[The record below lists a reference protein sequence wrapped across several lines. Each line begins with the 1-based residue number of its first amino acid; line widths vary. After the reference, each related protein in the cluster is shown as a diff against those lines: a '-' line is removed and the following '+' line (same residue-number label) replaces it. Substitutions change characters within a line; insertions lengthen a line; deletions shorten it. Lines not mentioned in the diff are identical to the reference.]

1 MPLENTSVYHYNVK
15 ENRRKAV
22 CAMLINEQLE
32 KRNMTKYRLSK
43 ESGVPQATI
52 NDICSGKTA
61 VDKCAA
67 GTLYR
72 LAKVLGVSIEDIL
85 DSARQEYRSSFETF
99 KSNTCHHVKDM
110 GDVDFMLDLLE
121 TDEIRT
127 LYDKLWYP
135 EAFYLLAMLDY
146 LSRENHIPICTKY
159 DDIRARKLS
168 KPIFPAGVL
177 MTSEVLKTDEPKRKA
192 EREAIPEF
200 KRFNIIENGVRDV
213 V

>member
-1 MPLENTSVYHYNVK
+1 
-15 ENRRKAV
+15 
-22 CAMLINEQLE
+22 MLINEQLE
-32 KRNMTKYRLSK
+32 RQNLTKYRLSK

-52 NDICSGKTA
+52 NDICSGKT
-61 VDKCAA
+61 DLEKCAA

-85 DSARQEYRSSFETF
+85 DSARRETRSSFETF
-99 KSNTCHHVKDM
+99 RSNTCHHVKDM

-127 LYDKLWYP
+127 LYEKQWYP
-135 EAFYLLAMLDY
+135 EALYLLAMLDY
-146 LSRENHIPICTKY
+146 LSRENNIPICTKY

-168 KPIFPAGVL
+168 RPVYPAGVL
-177 MTSEVLKTDEPKRKA
+177 MTSEVLKTDEPKRRA

-200 KRFNIIENGVRDV
+200 KRFNIMESGVRDV
-213 V
+213 A